1 MKPFRLAILD
11 LYNGEPNQGMRC
23 IQEIVSQFERE
34 FECSVFDIRGKG
46 DVPGTDYDVYISSGG
61 PGDPLEGDGD
71 WDRRYFQLID
81 DLLHFN
87 QASSDQKKHVFFICH
102 SFQMA
107 CHHFGVAKVTERHK
121 MSFGTFRT
129 HMTEEGRRDPIFNGL
144 PDPFYVADFRS
155 YQVVQP
161 NWEQIESMGANILA
175 LEKIRPHVPLERA
188 IMAMRFTPEM
198 VGTQFH
204 PEADPDGMLDHF
216 LDKERRVKII
226 EEHSEER
233 YLRMIEHLND
243 PDKIQLTHDLV
254 LPLFLMRAIRRLHE
268 QAALIS

>member
-1 MKPFRLAILD
+1 M
-11 LYNGEPNQGMRC
+11 YNGEPNQGMRC
-23 IQEIVSQFERE
+23 IQEIVSRFERE
-34 FECSVFDIRGKG
+34 FDCTVYDVRGKG
-46 DVPGTDYDVYISSGG
+46 ALPDTGYDVYISSGG

-71 WDRRYFQLID
+71 WDRRYGV
-81 DLLHFN
+81 LLDELWQYNRHGEGP
-87 QASSDQKKHVFFICH
+87 KKHVFFICH

-107 CHHFGVAKVTERHK
+107 CHHFGVARVTERRK

-129 HMTEEGRRDPIFNGL
+129 HMTEEGRHDPIFNGL
-144 PDPFYVADFRS
+144 PDPFFVADFRS

-161 NWEQIESMGANILA
+161 DWMRMEEMGAHILA

-188 IMAMRFTPEM
+188 VMAMRFSPEM

-204 PEADPDGMLDHF
+204 PEADPDGMLRHF
-216 LDKERRVKII
+216 LDPERRAKIV

-233 YLRMIEHLND
+233 YLRMIDHLND

-254 LPLFLMRAIRRLHE
+254 LPLFLMRAIRQLKE
-268 QAALIS
+268 QSVLV